1 MKKAEA
7 IKRISWRFSNF
18 KTFNVNQKD
27 IDAWNEVLD
36 ILNSNETD
44 NYNNNILTAK
54 LYMRLLKATLEYYG
68 ADIFDNRPQK
78 ALHTVLA
85 RPLEWH
91 YDHFTN
97 FLNNQELYQRIEN
110 GKLTDASNAFESV
123 DIENNIKIL
132 VTECLRKYS
141 QS

>member
-27 IDAWNEVLD
+27 VDAWNEVLD
-36 ILNSNETD
+36 MINANDTENFT
-44 NYNNNILTAK
+44 NNVLAAK
-54 LYMRLLKATLEYYG
+54 MYMRLLKATLEYYG
-68 ADIFDNRPQK
+68 TDIFDSKPQK

-91 YDHFTN
+91 FDQLTY
-97 FLNNQELYQRIEN
+97 FLNSQGLYQKIID
-110 GKLTDASNAFESV
+110 GKLTDAENAFESV
-123 DIENNIKIL
+123 DIENNVKIL

-141 QS
+141 H